1 MTAFSPSTALIV
13 VDVQNDF
20 ADPAGSLF
28 VEGAPRVI
36 PFINRQID
44 DAMRNGALVVASQDW
59 HPASTPHF
67 AKDGGIWPDHC
78 VADTWGAEFHP
89 DLKTP
94 DKVIRKGIAGED
106 GYSAFTVRDP
116 ETGAESPT
124 GLDGIL
130 SEAGVV
136 DVLIVGFATD
146 YCVMDTA
153 VDASKYGFSAV
164 VLADGISAVDIE
176 PGDGA
181 RACGTMVDAGVQIR

>member
-1 MTAFSPSTALIV
+1 MTTFSPSTALIV

-20 ADPAGSLF
+20 ADPSGSLF
-28 VEGAPRVI
+28 VQGAPRVI
-36 PFINRQID
+36 PFINLQID
-44 DAMRNGALVVASQDW
+44 DANTNGALVVASQDW

-78 VADTWGAEFHP
+78 VAGTWGAEFHP

-94 DKVIRKGIAGED
+94 DKVIQKGIAGED

-146 YCVMDTA
+146 YCVKDTA
-153 VDASKYGFSAV
+153 IDASRYGFTAV